1 KLRILTD
8 ETFEHDT
15 QASTG
20 STTGPWFV
28 MFYAPWCGHCRK
40 LLPTWEDLADEMYGQ
55 VNVAAVDV
63 TANTEVGSRFTI
75 KRLPTLYMINH
86 GKVYRYAGQRTLEA
100 LTEFASSPE
109 VYTAKAAETLDVPA
123 PPSGLKHAWAQVEK
137 LLQSKF
143 VRDHPIVVALGFSG
157 SVFLLMAITAYGIFL
172 CANVSESDAEVEAKR
187 RLDMEKNRQTGASVK
202 SGGKAAE

>member
-1 KLRILTD
+1 MYLIGMSSRRPPLACRMTGR
-8 ETFEHDT
+8 ER
-15 QASTG
+15 AS
-20 STTGPWFV
+20 
-28 MFYAPWCGHCRK
+28 C
-40 LLPTWEDLADEMYGQ
+40 
-55 VNVAAVDV
+55 
-63 TANTEVGSRFTI
+63 RFTI

-143 VRDHPIVVALGFSG
+143 VRDHPIVVALCFSG

-172 CANVSESDAEVEAKR
+172 CANVSESDAEVEVKR
-187 RLDMEKNRQTGASVK
+187 RLDMEKNRETGSSAKTGS
-202 SGGKAAE
+202 KAAEATNDDSAAESKKEK